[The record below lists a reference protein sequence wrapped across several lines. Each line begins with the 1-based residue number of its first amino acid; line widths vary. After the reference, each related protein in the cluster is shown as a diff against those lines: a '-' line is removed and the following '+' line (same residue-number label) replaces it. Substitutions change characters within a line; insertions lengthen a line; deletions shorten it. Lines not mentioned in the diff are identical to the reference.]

1 MYSEAIMIKNLWKY
15 TKGFRGLIFGA
26 MFLTFLEVVF
36 QLLIPLVM
44 ADVIDI
50 GIRQGDVNYVLTRG
64 VVMLGLAIAS
74 LVAGVTASHMA
85 AVEAMGI
92 GAVLRDEQFKSIQGL
107 SFSQIDSFKT
117 GSFITRLTTDIT
129 RVQMSLVM
137 FVRMF
142 VRAPMMFLIAL
153 ILAVMVSV
161 PLSKVF
167 FASVPVLVLAIVF
180 LMYKVRPLFTQMQ
193 ERMDEVNLKIQEN
206 LTAIRVVKSF
216 DKGKEETADFMEYN
230 RALKDTTLKAFNY
243 MVATMPLVLI
253 MTFVTTVGII
263 YVGGVEVAGG
273 GIDIGQ
279 LSTFLTYINQ
289 IMFALIMMTM
299 VAINFSR
306 SNASLERIFEV
317 INSENPISQAEA
329 DPNLEVKEGSVE
341 FKDVYFKYFDTAE
354 SYVLCDI
361 NLKIEP
367 GMKVGI
373 LGGTGSGKS
382 TLVQMIP
389 RLYEKESG
397 EILIDGKRIE
407 TYSLDKLRKGVSMV
421 LQKNTLFEGTVA
433 ENLRLGREDATDQ
446 ELWKAIEISGAK
458 DFVEK
463 LPGQLD
469 YKLEQEAANLSGGQ
483 KQRLC
488 IARAIL
494 TRPKIIILDDSTS
507 AVDTATERV
516 IQKGIEEELKD
527 TTVITIAQRVS
538 SVEKADLILVIDGGK
553 IVDRG
558 VHEELLDK
566 SEIYREVYQSQQRE
580 VAHG

>member
-142 VRAPMMFLIAL
+142 VRAPMMFFIAL

-421 LQKNTLFEGTVA
+421 LQKNALFEGTVA

>member
-142 VRAPMMFLIAL
+142 VRAPMMFFIAL

-253 MTFVTTVGII
+253 ITFVTTVGII

>member
-1 MYSEAIMIKNLWKY
+1 MIKNLWKY

>member
-167 FASVPVLVLAIVF
+167 FASVPVLVLAIMF

-253 MTFVTTVGII
+253 ITFVTTVGII

>member
-253 MTFVTTVGII
+253 ITFVTTVGII